1 MRYGCQMRDEKEEAK
16 KWVERHSCKAW
27 RNGWCFVDGT
37 LIPLYTQP
45 LLCWYSLNIQIVNLP
60 NLQII
65 DFGYSH
71 TGSTHNAT
79 AWEGTRI
86 ATNHEDLL
94 EEGEWIWADSAYP
107 SWVISPYKKPDCFDK
122 NNSIFNECVSNL
134 CICSEHAIGF
144 LKAIGVHSFAM
155 QCKAEERYEEDEEW
169 DF

>member
-1 MRYGCQMRDEKEEAK
+1 
-16 KWVERHSCKAW
+16 
-27 RNGWCFVDGT
+27 
-37 LIPLYTQP
+37 
-45 LLCWYSLNIQIVNLP
+45 
-60 NLQII
+60 
-65 DFGYSH
+65 
-71 TGSTHNAT
+71 T

-107 SWVISPYKKPDCFDK
+107 LQSWVISPYKKPDCFDK

-144 LKAIGVHSFAM
+144 LKGQFHSLKNLCVNINSSNSHCFATFWIIGAIGVHSFAM

-169 DF
+169 DFLKDPFLAAGLDDSDSESDEDSNVFVP